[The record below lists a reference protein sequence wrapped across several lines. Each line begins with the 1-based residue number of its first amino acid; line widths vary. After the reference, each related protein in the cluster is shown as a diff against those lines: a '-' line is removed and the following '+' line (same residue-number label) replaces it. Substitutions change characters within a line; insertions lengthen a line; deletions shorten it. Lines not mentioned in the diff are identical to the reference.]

1 MTKNLGRN
9 LAVKILFF
17 VLLYVH
23 GCFACTCVCVCMPAA
38 IGGQKKRLE
47 SLELGVTDGC
57 EPPWGCWELNPGSLQ
72 GQQVLLPLGAL
83 SSLEVLI
90 FMFTFVGVFSYGL
103 CL

>member
-1 MTKNLGRN
+1 MNSLELFGHILPKVNFLECQERKGTAMTKNLGRN

-57 EPPWGCWELNPGSLQ
+57 EPP
-72 GQQVLLPLGAL
+72 
-83 SSLEVLI
+83 
-90 FMFTFVGVFSYGL
+90 
-103 CL
+103 